1 MKISIFK
8 KKEENKEITQNIQ
21 QTTSN
26 LYQEQIKTLIDT
38 VSNLSKS
45 IKNIEGRIYEFSEK
59 ITGVEEKTK
68 LYESEINNIKN
79 TLEKMIG
86 IYDLLY
92 RQYNPFLEEEE
103 REENTIEIKEIIRE
117 MPKET
122 KTEGILPLDRIEND
136 PTFIAIV
143 MGWLNYLVRKGGIK
157 ETEKALEFYER
168 VNWITEDVKIKLL
181 EYLKGFEN
189 VESKNEGIKP
199 EDHLLTLYII
209 SKLKSREYVKTY
221 RIKDLYNE
229 LVNKGIIKPNE
240 L

>member
-1 MKISIFK
+1 MKIGLFK
-8 KKEENKEITQNIQ
+8 KRDENKETVQNVQPITVNP
-21 QTTSN
+21 
-26 LYQEQIKTLIDT
+26 YQDQMKTLIDT

-45 IKNIEGRIYEFSEK
+45 IKNVEGKIYELSEK

-68 LYESEINNIKN
+68 LYESEVNNIKS
-79 TLEKMIG
+79 LLDKMIG

-92 RQYNPFLEEEE
+92 KQYNPFLEEEKK
-103 REENTIEIKEIIRE
+103 EEEKTNIEIKTISE
-117 MPKET
+117 ET
-122 KTEGILPLDRIEND
+122 KADGILPLDKIEND
-136 PTFIAIV
+136 PTFIAIII
-143 MGWLNYLVRKGGIK
+143 GWLNYLVRKGGIK

-168 VNWITEDVKIKLL
+168 INWITEDVKIRLL

-209 SKLKSREYVKTY
+209 SKLKSREYGKTY

>member
-1 MKISIFK
+1 MKIGIFK
-8 KKEENKEITQNIQ
+8 KKEENKEIVQNIQ
-21 QTTSN
+21 QTTVN
-26 LYQEQIKTLIDT
+26 PYQEQIKTLIDT

-45 IKNIEGRIYEFSEK
+45 IKNIEGKIYEFSEK

-68 LYESEINNIKN
+68 LYENEINNIKN
-79 TLEKMIG
+79 ALEKMIG

-92 RQYNPFLEEEE
+92 RQYNPFVEEEE
-103 REENTIEIKEIIRE
+103 REENTIEIKEI
-117 MPKET
+117 PKET

-136 PTFIAIV
+136 PTFIAIII
-143 MGWLNYLVRKGGIK
+143 GWLNYLVRKGGIK

-168 VNWITEDVKIKLL
+168 VNWITEEVKIKLL
-181 EYLKGFEN
+181 EYLRGLEN
-189 VESKNEGIKP
+189 VESRNEKIGP
-199 EDHLLTLYII
+199 EDHILTLYII
-209 SKLKSREYVKTY
+209 SKLKSGEYGKAY